1 LAHIPY
7 IRINH
12 TGGEKK
18 KVLNYYLALGDSIT
32 TGYGV
37 GSRNFALL
45 YYSYLRTFNP
55 KLCYK
60 NWGMD
65 GLTTEGLANLL
76 LTNGNLI
83 NLITQ
88 AEVIT
93 ITIGSNDLL
102 RVAVSISRGIRSDI
116 FTTLTFMGKNLNLIG
131 SQIRY
136 LNPRAFVKV
145 GTIYNPLPAGPY
157 SQYAGPAQ
165 ALITQAN
172 KTIVHW
178 AKQYRFN
185 IVPID
190 KAFQGRERLVSGPDY
205 LHPNLLGHQIIAAE
219 FARN

>member
-1 LAHIPY
+1 MAHIPY
-7 IRINH
+7 IRINY

-18 KVLNYYLALGDSIT
+18 VPNYYLALGDSIT

-45 YYSYLRTFNP
+45 YYSYLRTFYPN
-55 KLCYK
+55 LYYK
-60 NWGMD
+60 NCGID

-76 LTNGNLI
+76 FTNGNLI
-83 NLITQ
+83 NFVIQ

-102 RVAVSISRGIRSDI
+102 RVAVSISKGIRSDI
-116 FTTLTFMGKNLNLIG
+116 FTTLSLMEKNLNLIG

-136 LNPRAFVKV
+136 LNPRALVKV

-165 ALITQAN
+165 TLISQAN
-172 KTIVHW
+172 KTITHW
-178 AKQYRFN
+178 AKRYGLRV
-185 IVPID
+185 VPID